1 MIVKKLSMISTV
13 MRWTIGRRNI
23 RILAT
28 RDHRLFKFIRE
39 KKLVFVNFNQVAGN
53 NNAIQIVVKDIGS
66 FRNQGMKTID
76 QKDIKLDSIS
86 IDSMVFSGHIRKY
99 MRRQK
104 NLSFIGQNTKATIEG
119 LIYRRFLTCILLR
132 CYNRIFRCINIRR
145 K

>member
-23 RILAT
+23 RILAI

-53 NNAIQIVVKDIGS
+53 NNAIQIVVKDIGP
-66 FRNQGMKTID
+66 FRNQGMKIID
-76 QKDIKLDSIS
+76 QKDIKLGSIS
-86 IDSMVFSGHIRKY
+86 IDSMVFLGHIRKY

-104 NLSFIGQNTKATIEG
+104 NLSFIGQNIKATIEG
-119 LIYRRFLTCILLR
+119 LIYLRFPTCILLK
-132 CYNRIFRCINIRR
+132 CQNRIFRCINIKR